1 MFLNNLIADH
11 NVTICQVTGGSY
23 DPNKSRFADKFTKFK
38 AFKLI
43 SQYVNQILVVA
54 SSIFFN

>member
-23 DPNKSRFADKFTKFK
+23 DPNKSKFADKFAKFT

-43 SQYVNQILVVA
+43 FAIC
-54 SSIFFN
+54 